1 MQQTSNDLS
10 RAATPMISVIVP
22 HYNDLIG
29 LDRCL
34 EALQRQTY
42 PRDCFEIIV
51 GDNNSAAGVEAVA
64 YTVAGRAQLTVV
76 TEKGAG
82 PARNGALALA
92 RFDVIALTDSDCV
105 PDPKWLE
112 NGIKALENL
121 DLVGGRMDVFPE
133 NPSKIKPVEA
143 FELVF
148 AFDNKNYILKDGF
161 SVTANLFT
169 RQSIFKRVG
178 YFSSFGLSEDVE
190 WCRRATSFGFRLG
203 YDDDVVVA
211 HPARPTWAD
220 MWKKTLRSDTEM
232 FNLKVGSNIARVRWL
247 MRVLGYP
254 ISAIIHT
261 PKVLMSR
268 NLNDFGQRVGALG
281 ILYRIRFQRSALGF
295 RLLFLNIST

>member
-1 MQQTSNDLS
+1 LQQNSDDLS
-10 RAATPMISVIVP
+10 RAAAPMISVIVP
-22 HYNDLIG
+22 HYNDLVG

-51 GDNNSAAGVEAVA
+51 GDNNSPVG
-64 YTVAGRAQLTVV
+64 
-76 TEKGAG
+76 
-82 PARNGALALA
+82 NGALALA
-92 RFDVIALTDSDCV
+92 RFDVLAFTDSDCV

-112 NGIKALENL
+112 SGIKALENL

-133 NPSKIKPVEA
+133 DPSKIKPVEA

-148 AFDNKNYILKDGF
+148 AFDNRDYVLRGGF

-178 YFSSFGLSEDVE
+178 YFSPLGLSEDVE

-232 FNLKVGSNIARVRWL
+232 YNLNVGSNIARMRWL

-254 ISAIIHT
+254 ISAVVHT
-261 PKVLMSR
+261 PRVLMSR
-268 NLNDFGQRVGALG
+268 NLNSNGQRLGALSV
-281 ILYRIRFQRSALGF
+281 LYRIRLRRSVLGL
-295 RLLFLNIST
+295 RLLLSSIFE

>member
-1 MQQTSNDLS
+1 
-10 RAATPMISVIVP
+10 MISVIVP
-22 HYNDLIG
+22 HYNDLVG

-51 GDNNSAAGVEAVA
+51 GDNNSPVGLEAVTR
-64 YTVAGRAQLTVV
+64 TVAGRAQLTVV

-92 RFDVIALTDSDCV
+92 RFDVLALTDSDCV

-112 NGIKALENL
+112 SGIKALENL

-133 NPSKIKPVEA
+133 DPSRIKPVEA

-148 AFDNKNYILKDGF
+148 AFDNRNYILKNGF

-178 YFSSFGLSEDVE
+178 YFSSLGLSEDVE

-203 YDDDVVVA
+203 YDGAVVVA

-232 FNLKVGSNIARVRWL
+232 YNLKVNSNIARIRWL
-247 MRVLGYP
+247 TRVLGYP
-254 ISAIIHT
+254 ISAIVHT
-261 PKVLMSR
+261 PKVLMSK
-268 NLNDFGQRVGALG
+268 NLENLSQRLGALS
-281 ILYRIRFQRSALGF
+281 ILYRIRLQRSALGM
-295 RLLFLNIST
+295 RLLFFNGVK

>member
-51 GDNNSAAGVEAVA
+51 GDNNSAVGVEAVA
-64 YTVAGRAQLTVV
+64 QIVAGRAQLTVV

-92 RFDVIALTDSDCV
+92 RFDVLALTDSDCV

-112 NGIKALENL
+112 NGVKALENL
-121 DLVGGRMDVFPE
+121 DLVGGRMDVFPGD
-133 NPSKIKPVEA
+133 PSNILPVEA

-148 AFDNKNYILKDGF
+148 AFDNRNYILKDGF

-169 RQSIFKRVG
+169 RRSIFKRVG
-178 YFSSFGLSEDVE
+178 YFSLLGLSEDVE

-203 YDDDVVVA
+203 YQDDVVVA

-232 FNLKVGSNIARVRWL
+232 YNLKVSSNVARIRWL
-247 MRVLGYP
+247 VRILGYP
-254 ISAIIHT
+254 VSAIVHT

-268 NLNDFGQRVGALG
+268 NLNHIGQRFGALG
-281 ILYRIRFQRSALGF
+281 VLYRIRFQRSALGF
-295 RLLFLNIST
+295 RLLFSNIFA